1 MSHVAKRQAC
11 YEDLFQLPEH
21 VVGEILGGELYTLLV
36 LHQDMHTLI
45 LPWAP
50 TSGILLT
57 AVPAA

>member
-1 MSHVAKRQAC
+1 
-11 YEDLFQLPEH
+11 